1 MESTLKKIVVIGNQ
15 KVELFSIDGS
25 CWSSD
30 LAQLQKRIQ
39 ERERE
44 QKNSRRSEAVFEN
57 STRLVKKNGA
67 MKICLPVSKI
77 EFELTPCSLLDVVA
91 TKKNIASINRSKW
104 YGSGRVSTMLN
115 RGAGVGR
122 LTLERQSQTASEEP
136 LPLRLVFSRLK

>member
-1 MESTLKKIVVIGNQ
+1 
-15 KVELFSIDGS
+15 
-25 CWSSD
+25 
-30 LAQLQKRIQ
+30 
-39 ERERE
+39 
-44 QKNSRRSEAVFEN
+44 
-57 STRLVKKNGA
+57 

>member
-1 MESTLKKIVVIGNQ
+1 MKSLRKTVVIANQ
-15 KVELFSIDGS
+15 RVELFSIDGE
-25 CWSSD
+25 CWSSN
-30 LAQLQKRIQ
+30 LAQLGERMK

-44 QKNSRRSEAVFEN
+44 QKRILSEAK
-57 STRLVKKNGA
+57 RYLKGRAACLKNRRYEIG
-67 MKICLPVSKI
+67 LPVSKI